1 MMQEPASAIDIARQT
16 LMQLASRKIQPTPDN
31 FRTVY
36 DEIAGVKS
44 EDSSRALA
52 DSLNEVLQASS
63 QQNPRYQASAQAIKQ
78 SIDSQNWPKLK
89 EQFFNLLPGVS
100 GGEEVSWPVAV
111 KHLLKQLETSHK
123 GVTLTRKRDGL
134 NRLLNNFS
142 HDPALPQKIQSLA
155 DSWGTGMA
163 EDLALPDTELGASAS
178 NAAPGA
184 NAASSE
190 PEPARAYYARIAEQW
205 RDMLMRTISLII
217 IPQLASTPE
226 MAKKAETLLADIRL
240 AYAEDDVMRQSE
252 NLRSVLF
259 TLEMH
264 GDTQQRTHDALIQ
277 LLRLLMSSMSEL
289 VMEDEWLHG
298 QTLILQEILSRQL
311 SLDMLYD
318 AESSLKELIFK
329 QGQVKPRLLE
339 ARDSVKKMAEVF
351 VVRLADLTESTSDY
365 QDKIEGYKQ
374 QIMAT
379 EDILELKVLIDKML
393 EDTRSIGMNVRQSR
407 DMLTETQGRVLEA
420 ERLIKELNSKLDYF
434 SEVAHEDFLTGTL
447 NRRGMEEAMG
457 REFDR
462 ANRHG
467 TTLSLSMLDIDHFK
481 RLNDQLGHVTGDKA
495 LAHLAKV
502 VKESLRSTDVLARY
516 GGEEFIIIFPGTSEK
531 EGIEIM
537 TRAQR
542 DLTRNFFMLNNERVL
557 ITFSAGVAER
567 EAQETAEALIP
578 RVDAALYKAKQAGR
592 NRVVGASEE

>member
-44 EDSSRALA
+44 VDSSTALA
-52 DSLNEVLQASS
+52 DSLNEVLQTSS

-78 SIDSQNWPKLK
+78 SIESQNWPKLK

-123 GVTLTRKRDGL
+123 GVTLTRKREGL
-134 NRLLNNFS
+134 NRLLSNFS

-155 DSWGTGMA
+155 DSWGTGMV
-163 EDLALPDTELGASAS
+163 EELAPTGTEVAVNIAAPVAS
-178 NAAPGA
+178 NTTG
-184 NAASSE
+184 E

-217 IPQLASTPE
+217 IPQLAATPE
-226 MAKKAETLLADIRL
+226 MAKKAEVLLADIRQ

-351 VVRLADLTESTSDY
+351 VIRLADLTESTSEY
-365 QDKIEGYKQ
+365 QAKIEGYKQ
-374 QIMAT
+374 QITAT
-379 EDILELKVLIDKML
+379 EDIMELKVLIDKML

-407 DMLTETQGRVLEA
+407 DMLTETQGRVVEA

-516 GGEEFIIIFPGTSEK
+516 GGEEFIIILPGTSEK
-531 EGIEIM
+531 EGIDIM
-537 TRAQR
+537 MRAQR

-567 EAQETAEALIP
+567 EGQETAEALIP

-592 NRVVGASEE
+592 NRVIGASED

>member
-36 DEIAGVKS
+36 DEIAGIKS
-44 EDSSRALA
+44 VDSSSALA
-52 DSLNEVLQASS
+52 DSLNEVLQTSS
-63 QQNPRYQASAQAIKQ
+63 QENPRYLASAQAIKQ
-78 SIDSQNWPKLK
+78 SIESQNWPRLK
-89 EQFFNLLPGVS
+89 EQLFNLLPGVS
-100 GGEEVSWPVAV
+100 AGDEVSWPIAV

-123 GVTLTRKRDGL
+123 GVTLTRKREGL
-134 NRLLNNFS
+134 NRLLSNFS
-142 HDPALPQKIQSLA
+142 HDPSLPQKIQSLA
-155 DSWGTGMA
+155 DSWGTGMV
-163 EDLALPDTELGASAS
+163 EELAPPGTDAAAGLT
-178 NAAPGA
+178 APGA
-184 NAASSE
+184 NGVSAEA
-190 PEPARAYYARIAEQW
+190 EPARAYYARIAEQW

-217 IPQLASTPE
+217 IPQLATHPE
-226 MAKKAETLLADIRL
+226 MANKAEKLLEDIRL

-277 LLRLLMSSMSEL
+277 LLRLLMTSMSEL

-298 QTLILQEILSRQL
+298 QTLILQEILARQL

-329 QGQVKPRLLE
+329 QGQVKPRLME
-339 ARDSVKKMAEVF
+339 ARNSVKKMAEVF

-365 QDKIEGYKQ
+365 QAKIEGYKQ
-374 QIMAT
+374 QITAT
-379 EDILELKVLIDKML
+379 EDILELNVLIDKML
-393 EDTRSIGMNVRQSR
+393 DDTRSIGMNVRLSR
-407 DMLTETQGRVLEA
+407 DMLTETQGRVVEA
-420 ERLIKELNSKLDYF
+420 ERLIKELNTKLDYF

-457 REFDR
+457 RELDR

-481 RLNDQLGHVTGDKA
+481 RLNDQLGHVNGDKA
-495 LAHLAKV
+495 LVHLAKV

-516 GGEEFIIIFPGTSEK
+516 GGEEFIIILPGTSEK
-531 EGIEIM
+531 EGIDIM

-567 EAQETAEALIP
+567 LGQETAETLIP
-578 RVDAALYKAKQAGR
+578 RVDAALYKAKQSGR
-592 NRVVGASEE
+592 NRVTGASEE